1 MSWVL
6 INYEYIVF
14 NNFVFIQKYL
24 KLSVNEVFQV
34 TSAFELA
41 IRETQIVNEKLAFT
55 NPFPKTF
62 YFRKS
67 NINP

>member
-14 NNFVFIQKYL
+14 NNFIFIQKYL

-41 IRETQIVNEKLAFT
+41 IRET
-55 NPFPKTF
+55 
-62 YFRKS
+62 
-67 NINP
+67 